1 MYLCGKLHIMIP
13 QNQPYR
19 ADNTMRELIRDNSL
33 LLMVLSR
40 FNIPLGFGDK
50 SIFEVCDAHG
60 VDTPTFLT
68 VANFISGR
76 PVEQSNTDLTAL
88 TGYLRRAHSYFLD
101 FILPNIRRKLLSALD
116 CSGADKI
123 AFLILRFFDE
133 YVGEVRLH
141 MEYENNTVFGY
152 IDSLLGGGACDTF
165 SIREFAS
172 HHKRMESKL
181 NELKDIL
188 IRYCP
193 NHNHDMLNS
202 VLFDIINCE
211 QDLASHC
218 SVEDH
223 LLVPAVIKLE
233 KDVNENRRGSSSAAQ
248 EKAEANAQDSDR
260 ELSVREKEIIAAI
273 AIGLSNKEIADRLCI
288 SVHTAATHRRN
299 ICAKLGIHSAAGLT
313 IYAIV
318 NHLVDINEIKTI

>member
-1 MYLCGKLHIMIP
+1 MIR
-13 QNQPYR
+13 QGEPYR
-19 ADNTMRELIRDNSL
+19 GDHLMRELIRDNSL

-40 FNIPLGFGDK
+40 FDIPLGFGDM
-50 SIFEVCDAHG
+50 SVGETCSQHG
-60 VDTPTFLT
+60 VDASTFLS

-76 PVEQSNTDLTAL
+76 PADADAIELTTM
-88 TGYLRRAHSYFLD
+88 TGYLRRAHNYFLD
-101 FILPNIRRKLLSALD
+101 FILPDIRRKLLSSLD
-116 CSGADKI
+116 CSGTDEV

-133 YVGEVRLH
+133 YVTEVRLH

-152 IDSLLGGGACDTF
+152 IDTLLEGKRTDGF
-165 SIREFAS
+165 SIQAFAS

-193 NHNHDMLNS
+193 SRNRDMLNS

-211 QDLASHC
+211 QDIASHC

-223 LLVPAVIKLE
+223 LLVPAVRQLE
-233 KDVNENRRGSSSAAQ
+233 DVTANMRRPKKVDRSGETTPAG
-248 EKAEANAQDSDR
+248 NVSD
-260 ELSVREKEIIAAI
+260 LSGREKEIVAAI
-273 AIGLSNKEIADRLCI
+273 AIGLSNKEIADKLCI

-318 NHLVDINEIKTI
+318 NKLVDIKDIPTIK